1 MNGPVVILAGGT
13 GGAKLAAGMQD
24 VIGDRLT
31 VIANTGDDIV
41 IHGGHVSPD
50 PDLCVFWLAGRID
63 ARGWG
68 LEGDSFEAMAELR
81 GAGEEVWFD
90 LGDEDLALCRARGAR
105 LAAGERLTTCLLD
118 QGRSYGTSATVLPM
132 SDDPVRTVIVS
143 GKRRIGL
150 QEFLIRERGA
160 SPIDH
165 VEYEGSASATATTEV
180 LAAIAGAGLIVI
192 GPSNPVLSIGP
203 ILAVGAIA
211 DAIARSP
218 APVVAVSPIVG
229 GRVLKGPTA
238 ACMEAIG
245 LPATGSGVATH
256 YGQLLDALVSD
267 EPVDREMPTLIC
279 PTDLGDSRS
288 RRTVAEAV
296 LGFAATLR

>member
-105 LAAGERLTTCLLD
+105 LAAG
-118 QGRSYGTSATVLPM
+118 
-132 SDDPVRTVIVS
+132 
-143 GKRRIGL
+143 
-150 QEFLIRERGA
+150 
-160 SPIDH
+160 
-165 VEYEGSASATATTEV
+165 
-180 LAAIAGAGLIVI
+180 
-192 GPSNPVLSIGP
+192 
-203 ILAVGAIA
+203 
-211 DAIARSP
+211 
-218 APVVAVSPIVG
+218 
-229 GRVLKGPTA
+229 
-238 ACMEAIG
+238 
-245 LPATGSGVATH
+245 
-256 YGQLLDALVSD
+256 
-267 EPVDREMPTLIC
+267 
-279 PTDLGDSRS
+279 
-288 RRTVAEAV
+288 
-296 LGFAATLR
+296 